1 MDILNY
7 DPHGM
12 SVRIF
17 SRNIEDLRRR
27 YKEVTGREIPA
38 FTELT
43 VKERF
48 EEVLN
53 VWVREIQS
61 NGAASSVLTSELMG
75 AANDQPILSEMIED
89 GLISSS
95 AGESAAGGRVS
106 LPPDIDDVSPNLFK
120 SSCVAEAK
128 RHPEGEV
135 VDVAL
140 PDFLRAVMKAVGAKM
155 GWSKRV
161 NIGANRHFPRMVEW
175 LREIQNESE
184 WEDGTFGLRL
194 MNLKG
199 AGQVRSY
206 PTDPATLK
214 VRIRSD
220 YL

>member
-17 SRNIEDLRRR
+17 SRNIEDLRKRF
-27 YKEVTGREIPA
+27 KEVTGKEIPA
-38 FTELT
+38 FTELP
-43 VKERF
+43 VKDRF
-48 EEVLN
+48 QEVLN
-53 VWVREIQS
+53 IWVREIQS
-61 NGAASSVLTSELMG
+61 NSSDSPVLTSELRG

-89 GLISSS
+89 GLISNAAS
-95 AGESAAGGRVS
+95 ESAAGGRVS

-140 PDFLRAVMKAVGAKM
+140 PEFLRAVMKAVGSKM

-184 WEDGTFGLRL
+184 WEDGNFGLRL

-214 VRIRSD
+214 IRIRSD